1 MGETMKRVEIEV
13 KVSNALGLHARPAA
27 MLVRK
32 ANTFQSSLTLLHPSG
47 KGDCKSVLDIL
58 MLAAGQNTALKL
70 SAEGSDADAAAQAIS
85 ELFQSKF
92 GEE

>member
-32 ANTFQSSLTLLHPSG
+32 ANTFQSSLTLFHPSG

-70 SAEGSDADAAAQAIS
+70 IAEGSDAEAAAQAIS

-92 GEE
+92 GED